1 MPRSLST
8 SIAPLLRDATLRRVG
23 LGVALGMLVA
33 VAFFGAVVPPRT
45 QAVDIP
51 VVGAA
56 PPEHTI
62 SVSGTGRVTLAPDV
76 ADIRLGVMASRPTVK
91 EARAVA
97 AEAMTKILASLKS
110 LGIADKD
117 ITTSTLSLQPVYD
130 YSSKGSPSQITG
142 YQLQNVVLVTIR
154 DLDKVGPAID
164 GATAAGAT
172 TIDGI
177 TFRVD
182 NPTAAERQA
191 RTAAMADAR
200 AKADA
205 LASAAGVSIT
215 GVSSV
220 AETTA
225 AQPYPV
231 PYAAAGAARDSI
243 ATPIQSGTTEID
255 ITVNVVYGIA

>member
-1 MPRSLST
+1 MPRSPST
-8 SIAPLLRDATLRRVG
+8 SITSLLRDATVRRIG
-23 LGVALGMLVA
+23 LGLALGILGS
-33 VAFFGAVVPPRT
+33 VAFFGVVVPPRT
-45 QAVDIP
+45 QAVDVP
-51 VVGAA
+51 PGSAVA
-56 PPEHTI
+56 PEHTI

-97 AEAMTKILASLKS
+97 ADAMTKILASLKS

-117 ITTSTLSLQPVYD
+117 ITTSTLSLQPTYD
-130 YSSKGSPSQITG
+130 YGKGAPSQITG

-154 DLDKVGPAID
+154 DLDKVSQAID

-177 TFRVD
+177 TFRLD
-182 NPTAAERQA
+182 NPAAAERQA
-191 RTAAMADAR
+191 RTAAMADAK

-220 AETTA
+220 AETTNS
-225 AQPYPV
+225 QPYPV
-231 PYAAAGAARDSI
+231 PYAAGGAARDAV
-243 ATPIQSGTTEID
+243 ATPVQPGTTEID
-255 ITVNVVYGIA
+255 ITVNVVYRIP